1 MKSKNTTKNI
11 TIDGLD
17 SYLSYLSFQK
27 GYSSKTIQNYHD
39 DIVLF
44 FTFLVDNNLD
54 KDNFGRDDIRKFIY
68 EEKSKRNI
76 SSRSIQRRLSSLRG
90 FFDYLVKN
98 SLVSFNQFQLVSSP
112 KSEIKYPKRLYQE
125 DVSSL
130 LNAFSK
136 FDDPL
141 SKRNK
146 AIIELLYSSGIRASE
161 LVNLSVSDFD
171 FSSRSIL
178 VLGKGK
184 KQRYA
189 PFSSSSKDSIL
200 VYLKEVRPLLLAKSK
215 GKNIKRDKMF
225 LNNNGGNLTVRGL
238 EYIVKECSIKLVG
251 DSSLHPHELRHTFAT
266 ILLESGVSLRV
277 IQELLG
283 HESINTTQVYT
294 HLTQKDLQV
303 EYDKAF
309 NGINIK
315 K

>member
-1 MKSKNTTKNI
+1 MKSKNTSKAI

-17 SYLSYLSFQK
+17 SYLSYLSFQR
-27 GYSSKTIQNYHD
+27 GYSPKTIRNYHD
-39 DIVLF
+39 DIVSF
-44 FTFLVDNNLD
+44 FTFLSKNNLD
-54 KDNFGRDDIRKFIY
+54 KDNFTKEDIRRFIY
-68 EEKSKRNI
+68 EETTKGNL
-76 SSRSIQRRLSSLRG
+76 SSRSIQRHLSSLRG

-98 SLVSFNQFQLVSSP
+98 SICSFNQFQLVSSP
-112 KSEIKYPKRLYQE
+112 KVEIKYPKRLYKE
-125 DVSSL
+125 DVENL
-130 LNAFSK
+130 LKAFSS

-146 AIIELLYSSGIRASE
+146 AMIELLYSSGIRASE
-161 LVNLSVSDFD
+161 LVNLSLSDFD
-171 FSSRSIL
+171 FSSKSIL

-189 PFSSSSKDSIL
+189 PFSSSCMESVL
-200 VYLKEVRPLLLAKSK
+200 VYAKQVRPGLVMK
-215 GKNIKRDKMF
+215 GKERNLKHDKLF
-225 LNNNGGNLTVRGL
+225 LNSSGGNLTVRGL
-238 EYIVKECSIKLVG
+238 EYIVKECSAKLVG
-251 DSSLHPHELRHTFAT
+251 DPSLHPHELRHTFAT

-294 HLTQKDLQV
+294 HLTQKDLQQ

-309 NGINIK
+309 KGINIK